1 MGMTL
6 LKSNLDI
13 WCGSLDRQPA
23 RRKPVP
29 PQDNMNTQKLR
40 TSPYSDWDGISGFE
54 YLSWQVQNF

>member
-54 YLSWQVQNF
+54 YLS